1 LANVDAVLT
10 QRLRLLAECLDELQA
25 FRGEAASFSVYR
37 DDVKLRRAVERSLQV
52 AAEISLDIGRRMIA
66 IEGFRYA
73 EDNQDVFRVLAAE
86 QVVSQ
91 QLLGSLLN
99 IARFRNLIVHDYAK
113 IDDVKVYEILKHR
126 LGDFEAF
133 TEAIR
138 TYLFGA

>member
-86 QVVSQ
+86 HVVSQ
-91 QLLGSLLN
+91 QLLDALLN

-113 IDDVKVYEILKHR
+113 IDDVKVYEILKYR
-126 LGDFEAF
+126 LGDFEAY

-138 TYLFGA
+138 AYLLGA

>member
-1 LANVDAVLT
+1 MANVDAVLT
-10 QRLRLLAECLDELQA
+10 QRLRLLAECLDELQT
-25 FRGEAASFSVYR
+25 FRREAASFSIYR

-91 QLLGSLLN
+91 QLLDSLLN

-113 IDDVKVYEILKHR
+113 IDDVKVYEILRYR

-138 TYLFGA
+138 VYLVGA